1 MHSTTITRMPVFRLA
16 VLGILCSFS
25 IAFSSAFAQP
35 SYDEPA
41 WHEFAKGVFSFETEY
56 LNSVVL
62 VGDSG
67 VLIMDTY
74 NPAHAQALKREIKKR
89 FNLPVR
95 YVVYSH
101 AHADHLRGAN
111 VFSDTA
117 TFIAQQRQ
125 LPRLE
130 FLSRYEDTIVT
141 PDKTF
146 DKEYRID
153 LGGRD
158 VVLQDY
164 GTNHATG
171 VTVMHLPQDKIV
183 AAFDIVYPKRFL
195 WYTLNDYS
203 PRALLNTL
211 REVYKTDFDIAITSH
226 GPPATRAEFKEF
238 IGFLD
243 DMITQVND
251 VIDRYASTEGVFVAR
266 ERAFQEVDLTKYQ
279 DWGFYKEWRDD
290 NIEGVFQSIFVGF

>member
-1 MHSTTITRMPVFRLA
+1 MHLTTITRLPVFRLG
-16 VLGILCSFS
+16 VLGFLCNLS

-41 WHEFAKGVFSFETEY
+41 WHEYAKGVFSFETESR
-56 LNSVVL
+56 NSIVL
-62 VGDSG
+62 LGDSG

-74 NPAHAQALKREIKKR
+74 NSAHAQALKREIKQR
-89 FNLPVR
+89 FNLPVQ

-111 VFSDTA
+111 IFSDTA
-117 TFIAQQRQ
+117 MFIAQQRQ

-130 FLSRYEDTIVT
+130 FLSQYEDSIVM
-141 PDKTF
+141 PDTTF

-153 LGGRD
+153 FGGRE
-158 VVLQDY
+158 VMLRDY
-164 GTNHATG
+164 GFNHATG
-171 VTVMHLPQDKIV
+171 ITVMYLPQDKIV
-183 AAFDIVYPKRFL
+183 TAFDIIYPKRFL

-211 REVYKTDFDIAITSH
+211 RAVYEEDFDVSITAH

-238 IGFLD
+238 IGFMD
-243 DMITQVND
+243 DIITQVNE
-251 VIDRYASTEGVFVAR
+251 VIDRYGSEGPFVAR
-266 ERAFQEVDLTKYQ
+266 ERAFEEVDLTNYQ
-279 DWGFYKEWRDD
+279 DWGFYDEWRDD